1 MSHVTIAHADQPR
14 FVLHQSVDARIQDC
28 AYAARRRVSWELSC
42 ILFLARSAD
51 LEMIKFEFE
60 NQQRLEA
67 EKLQARSLSDPHIV
81 TLPITPEWWFASKT
95 IAAWQLISELEASLS
110 QAVPMTPGHS
120 AQVFTCRCGRV
131 DLRRRRY
138 TEPRTQVQEV
148 FDQVRQRTSARSS
161 GVSSPVRS
169 GDDSSASSATRSAD
183 DQTRIVAVHLPA
195 GAMARAGAP
204 RHYAHSPPGDH
215 TVVPTMRI
223 AQGAE
228 SRMQQAKD
236 RWLDEQSI
244 VADEDGRAD
253 LVMAKLTS
261 SMFALGN
268 SALLPKY
275 DGLVP
280 SAQAVR
286 NAQC

>member
-1 MSHVTIAHADQPR
+1 
-14 FVLHQSVDARIQDC
+14 
-28 AYAARRRVSWELSC
+28 
-42 ILFLARSAD
+42 
-51 LEMIKFEFE
+51 
-60 NQQRLEA
+60 
-67 EKLQARSLSDPHIV
+67 
-81 TLPITPEWWFASKT
+81 
-95 IAAWQLISELEASLS
+95 
-110 QAVPMTPGHS
+110 
-120 AQVFTCRCGRV
+120 
-131 DLRRRRY
+131 
-138 TEPRTQVQEV
+138 
-148 FDQVRQRTSARSS
+148 
-161 GVSSPVRS
+161 
-169 GDDSSASSATRSAD
+169 
-183 DQTRIVAVHLPA
+183 
-195 GAMARAGAP
+195 
-204 RHYAHSPPGDH
+204 
-215 TVVPTMRI
+215 MRI

-244 VADEDGRAD
+244 VADEDGTAD